1 MEGKITL
8 KAARVNAKL
17 SLEDVSA
24 IMQVSLR
31 TVYNW
36 ENDKTRIGGRELQN
50 ISKLYRVSSDDIFL
64 PEISN
69 AV

>member
-8 KAARVNAKL
+8 KAARVNAKM

-24 IMQVSLR
+24 ILQVSVR
-31 TVYNW
+31 TVFNW
-36 ENDKTRIGGRELQN
+36 ENDKTRIGGRELQ
-50 ISKLYRVSSDDIFL
+50 KLCTLYRISSDDIFL

-69 AV
+69 AS